1 MNLNDL
7 RNEYPEIVE
16 DEKFAAEKCASEE
29 MRKFYIN
36 SIEMTHSHLAI
47 CAIYLDHDFVLARQH
62 FSYCAIAKEYSDKK
76 YGHTIFSTMHNCS
89 YAVLSDNSRAIGH
102 FNELVSKKTQ
112 TLADGFGRGVQAV
125 LKKDATGIR
134 DAIEILTKTTKKKG
148 WEGQFAGTVV
158 VLTGLLQNDKAMVEK
173 GLEALLA
180 AHKNQTQPVVLRDF
194 FNIEATTLAKL
205 AWMQG
210 LEVNI
215 DSPLLPKELLPVQ
228 ECPEYP
234 GFEFFL
240 EIGY

>member
-1 MNLNDL
+1 MDLNDL
-7 RNEYPEIVE
+7 RNDYPKFIER
-16 DEKFAAEKCASEE
+16 EKFAAEKCATEE
-29 MRKFYIN
+29 MRKFYID
-36 SIEMTHSHLAI
+36 SIEMTRSHLAI
-47 CAIYLDHDFVLARQH
+47 CATYVDHDFVLARQH
-62 FSYCAIAKEYSDKK
+62 FSYSAIAREYADKK
-76 YGHTIFSTMHNCS
+76 YGHTIFMTMQNCC

-102 FNELVSKKTQ
+102 FNDLVSHNER
-112 TLADGFGRGVQAV
+112 TLPEGFGRGVQAV
-125 LKKDATGIR
+125 LKKDAAGLQ

-148 WEGQFAGTVV
+148 WQGQFAGTTVV
-158 VLTGLLQNDKAMVEK
+158 FTGLSQNDKAMVEK

-228 ECPEYP
+228 ECLEYP
-234 GFEFFL
+234 GFDFFS